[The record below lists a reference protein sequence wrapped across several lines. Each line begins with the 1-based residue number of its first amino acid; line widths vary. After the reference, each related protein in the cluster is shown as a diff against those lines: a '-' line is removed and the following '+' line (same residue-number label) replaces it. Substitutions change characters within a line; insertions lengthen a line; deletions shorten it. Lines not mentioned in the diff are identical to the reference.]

1 MHMGKLNNWFKVML
15 DYLVMVACVL
25 LMILLLVMTNPS
37 STVNLQKIFSISV
50 IRWSETSVSSALD
63 HLKELYAL
71 IHLPSDN
78 RHHYS

>member
-1 MHMGKLNNWFKVML
+1 VML

-25 LMILLLVMTNPS
+25 LMILLLVITNPPY
-37 STVNLQKIFSISV
+37 TVNLQKIFSISV

-63 HLKELYAL
+63 HLEELYAL

-78 RHHYS
+78 RYHYS